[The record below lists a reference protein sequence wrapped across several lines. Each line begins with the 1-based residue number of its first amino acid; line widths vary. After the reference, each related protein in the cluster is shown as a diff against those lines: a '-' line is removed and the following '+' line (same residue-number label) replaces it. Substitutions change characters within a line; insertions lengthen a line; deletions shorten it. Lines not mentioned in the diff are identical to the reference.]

1 MSQVDSSSNLVSS
14 SSNRFFWI
22 RISLFEK
29 KLHKIV
35 AFLVKNS
42 EKWGKITKI
51 SKMIPWEKET
61 KILRTRY
68 YEAGRSVVGDPD
80 LGQILASLIG
90 QLEFGFKYD
99 RRGNIVQNDLHYK
112 L

>member
-42 EKWGKITKI
+42 EKWDKITEI
-51 SKMIPWEKET
+51 SKIKP
-61 KILRTRY
+61 LR
-68 YEAGRSVVGDPD
+68 E
-80 LGQILASLIG
+80 
-90 QLEFGFKYD
+90 
-99 RRGNIVQNDLHYK
+99 GN
-112 L
+112 